1 MHKPYPAGSR
11 RRFLFPS
18 PRSAGA
24 AWGLR
29 LALAGLACASIA
41 PAQAQQQS
49 RQQYDIPAGPLM
61 DALSRYAQESGVVL
75 SLMADQVANLQSRG
89 LHGSYGVDEGFAA
102 LLSGT
107 GLDARRGESGY
118 TLAVR
123 PALKGATELP
133 AVTVTGS
140 QLEGG
145 ADQAYRASSAS
156 VGVLGQRSLK
166 DTPYSIDVITRD
178 LLDNRQATSLTDA
191 LKGDASVSM
200 LANDISGLA
209 SQVSVRG
216 IGLDLVNGRKIDG
229 LNVFSWSSE
238 LPLEHFES
246 VQILK
251 GATGFL
257 YGFAQPGGVV
267 NYVSKRPTAET
278 RLALTTQVTD
288 SGTVLLHG
296 DAGGRFGGEDRFGY
310 RVNLVDEQG
319 DTYVDGGSIRRRSGS
334 IALDW
339 RITPDLVWS
348 VDALR
353 QDRKVKGSA
362 GWGLYPNASGQTGD
376 YAPAAVLDPIK
387 GNKPIYSPFTGYETK
402 SDTIGTDLAWHVAPK
417 WDVKLAYRQ
426 SKMDRIYENGALYAN
441 AQGDYTEEMYAGTD
455 RYKTAESQALVTGGF
470 ATGPIEHEIALGA
483 SYGKTRGYTS
493 SVSGYEVL
501 GSGNIY
507 HPPRFANP
515 HLHAAPV
522 DTQTSEVTQRSV
534 FASDTLHLGQDWDLI
549 AGLRRSNIKDRY
561 AGYDSSALSPTY
573 ALVFRPL
580 SRLSLYG
587 SYIESLEQGAIAPI
601 SPANAYQSFPPLKS
615 RQVEV
620 GAKLDGEDWSAT
632 AALFQITRGLTYTDA
647 NNVFTQDGR
656 SRYDG
661 LELSGKARL
670 SRQWVVNA
678 SALFLRSKVTQGVAD
693 LIGNRIDGVPRQQFA
708 AYAEYTI
715 PDTQWTLTAG
725 GQYYGS
731 RFVDAGNTV
740 SLPSYTLFDAGARY
754 VTRLGATRVTVR
766 LNVDNL
772 ANKAYWMT
780 SAGTLLQGMPR
791 VAKLSAQFEY

>member
-1 MHKPYPAGSR
+1 MHKPYPAGFTPPLPFPIASQR
-11 RRFLFPS
+11 RRGL
-18 PRSAGA
+18 
-24 AWGLR
+24 GLR
-29 LALAGLACASIA
+29 LALASLACAAIA

-118 TLAVR
+118 TLVAR

-156 VGVLGQRSLK
+156 IGVLGQRSLK

-353 QDRKVKGSA
+353 QDRKVKNRWLGPVSERERPDGRLCA
-362 GWGLYPNASGQTGD
+362 GGRAGPHQGQQADLFAVHRLRNQERHHRHRPGLARRAQVGRQAGLPSVEDGPDLRERRALRQRAGR
-376 YAPAAVLDPIK
+376 LHR
-387 GNKPIYSPFTGYETK
+387 GNVRRHRPLQDRRKPGPG
-402 SDTIGTDLAWHVAPK
+402 H
-417 WDVKLAYRQ
+417 
-426 SKMDRIYENGALYAN
+426 
-441 AQGDYTEEMYAGTD
+441 
-455 RYKTAESQALVTGGF
+455 GGF

-501 GSGNIY
+501 GTGNIY

-515 HLHAAPV
+515 HLDAAPV

-561 AGYDSSALSPTY
+561 AGYDSSAVSPTY

-601 SPANAYQSFPPLKS
+601 SAANAYQSFPPLKS

-632 AALFQITRGLTYTDA
+632 AALFQIKRGLTYTDA